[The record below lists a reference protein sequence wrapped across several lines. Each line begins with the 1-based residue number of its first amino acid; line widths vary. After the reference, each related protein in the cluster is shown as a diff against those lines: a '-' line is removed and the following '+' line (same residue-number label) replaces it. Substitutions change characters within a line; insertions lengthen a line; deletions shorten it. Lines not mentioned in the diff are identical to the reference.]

1 MKTPRKHINAIHIR
15 SLYRHSSHAHT
26 QFVLHIAKFSQ
37 KFHKIYLILYLN
49 AIHLLSA
56 WKIVEKGQDK

>member
-1 MKTPRKHINAIHIR
+1 MKTPQKHVNAIHIR
-15 SLYRHSSHAHT
+15 SLYRLSHAHT

-37 KFHKIYLILYLN
+37 NFHKIYLILYLN